1 MRSLLP
7 SRRETR
13 AEAELRQWAGEVG
26 NGIIKHASL
35 RVRQSEEET
44 RLICSNLIRV
54 TGQVAVRKER

>member
-35 RVRQSEEET
+35 RVRQSEET